1 MERRAYVGAKCEQ
14 IVKNSLQVVTKRGTI
29 VSNMSTIIKA
39 DSLSATLF
47 GKTRRAVLALLY
59 SHVEESFYIR
69 QIARTAGVGLGAVQ
83 RELKKLFEAGIIRR
97 TVRGRQVYYQAN
109 QQCPVYTELKSLV
122 VKTVGVGDVLK
133 AALVP
138 LADRIN
144 VAFLFGSMVGGGE
157 CSSSDADV
165 MVVGDVT
172 FAEVVSVLGRAQE
185 TVRREINPLVYPPE
199 EFRFKLAADHHFLK
213 KVLEDSKFFLIG
225 DEHELAKLV
234 E

>member
-1 MERRAYVGAKCEQ
+1 MSAKCERV
-14 IVKNSLQVVTKRGTI
+14 VKNSLQAVIKRGTI
-29 VSNMSTIIKA
+29 VSDMSTIIKT

-109 QQCPVYTELKSLV
+109 PECPVYAELKSLV
-122 VKTVGVGDVLK
+122 VKTVGVGDVLR

-144 VAFLFGSMVGGGE
+144 VAFLFGSMVGGVE
-157 CSSSDADV
+157 RSSSDADV

-185 TVRREINPLVYPPE
+185 TVRREINPIVYPPE

-213 KVLEDSKFFLIG
+213 KVLEGSKFFLIG
-225 DEHELAKLV
+225 DEYELAKLV